1 MISFE
6 PVDGFFL
13 NLHGH
18 ITETSF
24 SADYILC
31 LYDLPIFKVIVG
43 LRYFHFEL
51 FFSITSGWKVIRLLC
66 IYNYDMEN

>member
-31 LYDLPIFKVIVG
+31 LYDLPIFKVIIG
-43 LRYFHFEL
+43 PRYFHFEKN
-51 FFSITSGWKVIRLLC
+51 FFHNQRVESNKTFMYI
-66 IYNYDMEN
+66 